1 MTETPTTID
10 LRGGQRARYWRL
22 GTGPTLLF
30 LHSFLWPR
38 DDEGFVEALSASFD
52 VIMPLAPGYE
62 DADELLEL
70 DDGHDLALYYDD
82 LLRELGVTGPIDVV
96 GHSFGG
102 MIAAELAAHFPE
114 RVRRLALVAP
124 YGLWADDDPT
134 ADLARLPARTLRT
147 SLSVAG
153 RGEAGG
159 GGPMDIEDALAV
171 TRGMTA
177 ALKFLWPFPDRG
189 LSRRLHRISAPTQLY
204 WGQDDRVNP
213 PSYAKRFASL
223 VDGASIELVPG
234 GHLLVQDSPE
244 EMADRVIRFL
254 TGA

>member
-10 LRGGQRARYWRL
+10 LRGGQRARYWRE
-22 GTGPTLLF
+22 GSGPTLLF
-30 LHSFLWPR
+30 LHSFLWPL
-38 DDEGFVEALSASFD
+38 DDQGFVDRLSGTFD
-52 VIMPLAPGYE
+52 LIMPLAPGYE
-62 DADELLEL
+62 DSDELLEL

-134 ADLARLPARTLRT
+134 ADLARLPARTIRR
-147 SLSVAG
+147 SLSVGARGEDGG
-153 RGEAGG
+153 RG
-159 GGPMDIEDALAV
+159 PIDIEEALAV

-189 LSRRLHRISAPTQLY
+189 LSRRLHRISAPTRIY
-204 WGQDDRVNP
+204 WGREDGVNP
-213 PSYAKRFASL
+213 PSYAERFASMIG
-223 VDGASIELVPG
+223 GATVELVPG
-234 GHLLVQDSPE
+234 GHLLIQDAPG
-244 EMADRVIRFL
+244 EMAERLNSFL
-254 TGA
+254 TGG

>member
-10 LRGGQRARYWRL
+10 LRGGQRARYWRM
-22 GTGPTLLF
+22 GSGPILLF
-30 LHSFLWPR
+30 LHSFLWPL
-38 DDEGFVEALSASFD
+38 DDQGFVDRLSGAFD

-62 DADELLEL
+62 DSDELLEL

-82 LLRELGVTGPIDVV
+82 LLRELGVTGGIDVV

-153 RGEAGG
+153 QGEAAARGSI
-159 GGPMDIEDALAV
+159 DIEEALAIN
-171 TRGMTA
+171 RGMTA
-177 ALKFLWPFPDRG
+177 ALKFLWPFPDQG
-189 LSRRLHRISAPTQLY
+189 LSRRLHRISASTQIY
-204 WGQDDRVNP
+204 WGQDDKVNP

-223 VDGASIELVPG
+223 LGDAAIELVPG
-234 GHLLVQDSPE
+234 GHLLIQDAPD
-244 EMADRVIRFL
+244 EMADRVIRFM
-254 TGA
+254 TEA